1 MLEKQLDD
9 EKTEISEKV
18 ELYKTQI
25 TKMRSNMELFKETVN
40 NLQKA
45 NTDLQKKCDSQP
57 NVQQMQ
63 QINQLFHGLKED
75 NKRLALEIQNLNKA
89 GKEKKETIQNQ
100 KEIIQQQGK
109 IIAGLQNLIENNLK
123 QESNQ
128 KLRSDIEKTLT
139 QLDLSASQFAVESD

>member
-45 NTDLQKKCDSQP
+45 NTDL
-57 NVQQMQ
+57 
-63 QINQLFHGLKED
+63 
-75 NKRLALEIQNLNKA
+75 
-89 GKEKKETIQNQ
+89 
-100 KEIIQQQGK
+100 
-109 IIAGLQNLIENNLK
+109 
-123 QESNQ
+123 
-128 KLRSDIEKTLT
+128 
-139 QLDLSASQFAVESD
+139 

>member
-57 NVQQMQ
+57 NVQ
-63 QINQLFHGLKED
+63 
-75 NKRLALEIQNLNKA
+75 
-89 GKEKKETIQNQ
+89 
-100 KEIIQQQGK
+100 
-109 IIAGLQNLIENNLK
+109 
-123 QESNQ
+123 
-128 KLRSDIEKTLT
+128 
-139 QLDLSASQFAVESD
+139 